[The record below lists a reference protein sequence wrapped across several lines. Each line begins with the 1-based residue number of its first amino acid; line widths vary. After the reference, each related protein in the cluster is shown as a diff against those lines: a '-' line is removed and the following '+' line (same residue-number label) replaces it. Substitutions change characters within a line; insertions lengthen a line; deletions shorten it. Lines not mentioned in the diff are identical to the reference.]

1 MKKLI
6 SVILASSMIAALGL
20 TAFAD
25 NPITQAS
32 GSKNSEV
39 VVKTVIED
47 SDETYSVTIPAN
59 LDIDWGDTTVHDMNP
74 KVTSQLKLGAKI
86 TVTVTDEDSDKKL
99 KNEGWPAGLAYTP
112 TGLDETFEFGAIND
126 GAIPKSAANTV
137 SVKVPSFA
145 GVPIAVYQTKLTYT
159 VEYTAPTA

>member
-6 SVILASSMIAALGL
+6 SVILASAMIAALGL

-86 TVTVTDEDSDKKL
+86 TVTVTDEDSTNTL
-99 KNEGWPAGLAYTP
+99 KNEGYPDGLAYKP
-112 TGLDETFEFGAIND
+112 TGLNEPFEFGAIND
-126 GAIPKSAANTV
+126 GAIPKEKTV
-137 SVKVPSFA
+137 SVQVESFA
-145 GVPIAVYQTKLTYT
+145 GVPIAVYQTTLTYT